1 MGCSYYEGDGDL
13 TMWTYYGTKKKIA
26 KFYPAPN
33 HDKII
38 EPFAG
43 AAQYSLFGEN
53 WKKEVVL
60 YDKYDVVV
68 KIWEYLIGASEKDI
82 LSLPDMN
89 FGDKIDDHDYLCDAE
104 KYLIGFCIN
113 SGSASPKKTVAKFN
127 CWNRQKLVIANDLYK
142 VKHWKVYQCNS
153 FDEIPNEDATW
164 FIDPPYQFGG
174 QYYRHSNKN
183 IDYKNLADWCLT
195 RIGQIIVCEN
205 TKAIW
210 MDFIPLVNLNGQ
222 LHKTTEAI
230 FYKEVNP

>member
-1 MGCSYYEGDGDL
+1 
-13 TMWTYYGTKKKIA
+13 MWTYYGTKKKIA
-26 KFYPAPN
+26 KYYPSPI

-43 AAQYSLFGEN
+43 AAQYSLFGDN
-53 WKKEVVL
+53 WQKEIVL
-60 YDKYDVVV
+60 YDKYDVIV
-68 KIWEYLIGASEKDI
+68 KIWEYLIAANPHDI

-89 FGDKIDDHDYLCDAE
+89 VGDKVDDHTELCDAE
-104 KYLIGFCIN
+104 RYLIGFCIN

-127 CWNRQKLVIANDLYK
+127 CWNRQKKVIADNIYK
-142 VKHWKVYQCNS
+142 VKHWKVHQC
-153 FDEIPNEDATW
+153 DGYEDIPNETATW

-183 IDYKNLADWCLT
+183 IDYSALSDWCLSLN
-195 RIGQIIVCEN
+195 GQLIVCEN
-205 TKAIW
+205 TKADW
-210 MDFIPLVNLNGQ
+210 LDFKPLVDLKGQ

>member
-1 MGCSYYEGDGDL
+1 MGRSHYEGDGDL

-104 KYLIGFCIN
+104 KYLIGFCIE
-113 SGSASPKKTVAKFN
+113 KAKRWVPFQ
-127 CWNRQKLVIANDLYK
+127 QK
-142 VKHWKVYQCNS
+142 WS
-153 FDEIPNEDATW
+153 F
-164 FIDPPYQFGG
+164 
-174 QYYRHSNKN
+174 
-183 IDYKNLADWCLT
+183 L
-195 RIGQIIVCEN
+195 
-205 TKAIW
+205 
-210 MDFIPLVNLNGQ
+210 
-222 LHKTTEAI
+222 
-230 FYKEVNP
+230 